1 MWEIGVLLAGI
12 GFLILCI
19 FGAVTLRD
27 FGYAAKRI
35 SHILDE
41 NEKSI
46 KEIL

>member
-19 FGAVTLRD
+19 FGAVTHRD

-35 SHILDE
+35 IHILDE

-46 KEIL
+46 K